1 MTGLSFSEISDQ
13 LGFSHTG
20 IFRVSREWSEK
31 EQKKK
36 KTKRAKLL
44 VDVRGQRRIARL
56 RRDDRKA
63 RVTQ

>member
-1 MTGLSFSEISDQ
+1 MINWDFHTQAS
-13 LGFSHTG
+13 LGFPENG
-20 IFRVSREWSEK
+20 QK
-31 EQKKK
+31 KNKKK